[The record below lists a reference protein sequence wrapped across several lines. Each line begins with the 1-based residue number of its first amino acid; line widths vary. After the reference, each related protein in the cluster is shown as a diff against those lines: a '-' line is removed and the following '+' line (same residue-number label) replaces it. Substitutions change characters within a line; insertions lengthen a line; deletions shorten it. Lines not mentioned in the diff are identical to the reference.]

1 MAGCPLKQAKNEKA
15 DAACAAPALFLFD
28 FCLIKQKSERPS
40 SLSLVCCVRS
50 LFCLGTG
57 NVLFSRA
64 VSSQVHSALRG
75 LTSVFGMGTGVS
87 LLLSSPVWLSMFCT
101 KLSSSRLFFR
111 ICDQALDLLVSVS
124 STHYCAYTPDLSPCS
139 LQGVLLPYDMGY
151 LILRWV
157 SRLDAFSVYPFRT
170 SLPCYAAGATTGAQ

>member
-1 MAGCPLKQAKNEKA
+1 MTLSRKKRRNRASRKRSCGETEFRRNAQWCALSAKSFSNGGVSPQTSKNRKG
-15 DAACAAPALFLFD
+15 PNSGKLSSPFLFD

-75 LTSVFGMGTGVS
+75 LTSVFGMGTGGS

-101 KLSSSRLFFR
+101 LTTT
-111 ICDQALDLLVSVS
+111 Q
-124 STHYCAYTPDLSPCS
+124 HSP
-139 LQGVLLPYDMGY
+139 
-151 LILRWV
+151 
-157 SRLDAFSVYPFRT
+157 
-170 SLPCYAAGATTGAQ
+170 